1 MHAQCPLET
10 DPGPFHRLQQLKRC
24 DEGEWQINR
33 QLQPH
38 GRRIIGFDPQHGRYH
53 DMADDDDHEISGQV
67 VGPMW
72 RVVETA
78 DRAVVIDL
86 QEGAKQLALAAAGAA
101 APKAALHRGPD
112 VALLGLHGIPGPDWR
127 RGAHR
132 FHDLPF
138 FGLPGFGLPGLR
150 SFLRGLRPGCA
161 FDGVACALEPSR
173 PPSRF
178 LPPGIPWPS
187 DNSTNRTVLSTGAA
201 STRRTSTT
209 SPNRCMAPLREPTS
223 AWRVSS

>member
-1 MHAQCPLET
+1 ANRAIVR
-10 DPGPFHRLQQLKRC
+10 GLQK
-24 DEGEWQINR
+24 
-33 QLQPH
+33 
-38 GRRIIGFDPQHGRYH
+38 
-53 DMADDDDHEISGQV
+53 
-67 VGPMW
+67 
-72 RVVETA
+72 
-78 DRAVVIDL
+78 
-86 QEGAKQLALAAAGAA
+86 GAKQLAFAAARAA
-101 APKAALHRGPD
+101 AAKAALHRGPE
-112 VALLGLHGIPGPDWR
+112 VALLAPDGIPGPDWR

-161 FDGVACALEPSR
+161 FDGVTCALEPSR

-178 LPPGIPWPS
+178 LPRGMTLPS
-187 DNSTNRTVLSTGAA
+187 DNSSNRSAPATGAA

-209 SPNRCMAPLREPTS
+209 SPNRCMAPLRVPTS

>member
-1 MHAQCPLET
+1 
-10 DPGPFHRLQQLKRC
+10 
-24 DEGEWQINR
+24 
-33 QLQPH
+33 
-38 GRRIIGFDPQHGRYH
+38 
-53 DMADDDDHEISGQV
+53 MADDNDHEIGRQI
-67 VGPMW
+67 VGAV
-72 RVVETA
+72 RREIEA
-78 DRAVVIDL
+78 AGRAIIGGL
-86 QEGAKQLALAAAGAA
+86 EESAKQFAFAATRAAAT
-101 APKAALHRGPD
+101 KTALHCGPE

-178 LPPGIPWPS
+178 LPRGMTWPS
-187 DNSTNRTVLSTGAA
+187 DNSSNRNAPATGAA

-209 SPNRCMAPLREPTS
+209 SPSRCMAPLRVPTS